1 MTKKQLLTYSAIML
15 LSSALISAITVAS
28 GIWYLKQSQTRQADA
43 DASPASGFDLA
54 ALFHEEP
61 QYQGPQFHPL
71 EKIVL
76 SVKGNNQ
83 THFVM
88 LELAIETRDLEQ
100 ISAIND
106 YMPKI
111 QNALLKLF
119 ATKHYNDLQQAGAV
133 ALLQDEVK
141 HTLLTAFED
150 TYFVRHIDD
159 VLLTKYVVQ

>member
-1 MTKKQLLTYSAIML
+1 MTKKQLFTYSAIML
-15 LSSALISAITVAS
+15 LSSALISAATVAG
-28 GIWYLKQSQTRQADA
+28 GIWYLKQNQTSQSENGT
-43 DASPASGFDLA
+43 ASDSGFDLA

-119 ATKHYNDLQQAGAV
+119 SNKHYNELQEAGAV
-133 ALLQDEVK
+133 EQLQDEVK
-141 HTLLTAFED
+141 NTLLTAFEE
-150 TYFVRHIDD
+150 TYFVNHIDD